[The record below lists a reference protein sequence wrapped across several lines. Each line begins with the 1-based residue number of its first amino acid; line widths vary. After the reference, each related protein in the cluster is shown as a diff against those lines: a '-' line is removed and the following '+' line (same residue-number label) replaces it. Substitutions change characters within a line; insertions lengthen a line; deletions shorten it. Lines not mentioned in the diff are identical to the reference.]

1 MEDID
6 LIRVVDVDYVKDY
19 TMDLKFS
26 NGETRRVDFLPLL
39 KGGKR
44 EELKDMN
51 NFIQFG
57 LNHWTL
63 EWYNGIDFAPD
74 YLYRQGAMAASTK
87 DTAKAFFSEEEMLDK
102 HIGKIGTAERDKF
115 EDEFQTFLKGAK

>member
-1 MEDID
+1 MLICG
-6 LIRVVDVDYVKDY
+6 LIRVVDVNYIKDY

-39 KGGKR
+39 KGAKR

-74 YLYRQGAMAASTK
+74 YLYKQGTVVS
-87 DTAKAFFSEEEMLDK
+87 
-102 HIGKIGTAERDKF
+102 
-115 EDEFQTFLKGAK
+115 

>member
-1 MEDID
+1 MFDVD
-6 LIRVVDVDYVKDY
+6 LIRVVDVNYIKDY

-39 KGGKR
+39 KGAKR

-74 YLYRQGAMAASTK
+74 YLYKQGTVVS
-87 DTAKAFFSEEEMLDK
+87 
-102 HIGKIGTAERDKF
+102 
-115 EDEFQTFLKGAK
+115 

>member
-1 MEDID
+1 MVDVD
-6 LIRVVDVDYVKDY
+6 LIRVVDVNYINDY

-39 KGGKR
+39 KGAKR
-44 EELKDMN
+44 EEMKDMN

-74 YLYRQGAMAASTK
+74 YLYKQGTVVS
-87 DTAKAFFSEEEMLDK
+87 
-102 HIGKIGTAERDKF
+102 
-115 EDEFQTFLKGAK
+115 

>member
-1 MEDID
+1 MVDVD
-6 LIRVVDVDYVKDY
+6 LIRVVDVNYIKDY

-26 NGETRRVDFLPLL
+26 NGEIRRVDFLPLL
-39 KGGKR
+39 KGAKR

-74 YLYRQGAMAASTK
+74 YLYKQGTIVS
-87 DTAKAFFSEEEMLDK
+87 
-102 HIGKIGTAERDKF
+102 
-115 EDEFQTFLKGAK
+115 

>member
-1 MEDID
+1 MVDVD
-6 LIRVVDVDYVKDY
+6 LIRVVDVNYIKDY

-39 KGGKR
+39 KGAKR
-44 EELKDMN
+44 EELKVMN

-74 YLYRQGAMAASTK
+74 YLYKQGTIVS
-87 DTAKAFFSEEEMLDK
+87 
-102 HIGKIGTAERDKF
+102 
-115 EDEFQTFLKGAK
+115 

>member
-1 MEDID
+1 
-6 LIRVVDVDYVKDY
+6 
-19 TMDLKFS
+19 MDFTFS
-26 NGETRRVDFLPLL
+26 NGEKRRIDFLPLL

-44 EELKDMN
+44 EELKNKD

-74 YLYRQGAMAASTK
+74 FLYRQGEKVA
-87 DTAKAFFSEEEMLDK
+87 
-102 HIGKIGTAERDKF
+102 
-115 EDEFQTFLKGAK
+115 

>member
-1 MEDID
+1 MVDVD
-6 LIRVVDVDYVKDY
+6 LIRVVDVNYIKDY
-19 TMDLKFS
+19 YMDLKFS

-39 KGGKR
+39 KGAKR

-74 YLYRQGAMAASTK
+74 YLYKQGTVVS
-87 DTAKAFFSEEEMLDK
+87 
-102 HIGKIGTAERDKF
+102 
-115 EDEFQTFLKGAK
+115 

>member
-1 MEDID
+1 MVDVD
-6 LIRVVDVDYVKDY
+6 LIRVVDVNYIKDY

-39 KGGKR
+39 KGAKR
-44 EELKDMN
+44 EEPKDMN

-74 YLYRQGAMAASTK
+74 YLYKQGTVVS
-87 DTAKAFFSEEEMLDK
+87 
-102 HIGKIGTAERDKF
+102 
-115 EDEFQTFLKGAK
+115 

>member
-1 MEDID
+1 MVDVD
-6 LIRVVDVDYVKDY
+6 LIRVVDVNYIKDY

-26 NGETRRVDFLPLL
+26 NGETRRVDCLPLL
-39 KGGKR
+39 KGAKR

-74 YLYRQGAMAASTK
+74 YLYKQGTVVS
-87 DTAKAFFSEEEMLDK
+87 
-102 HIGKIGTAERDKF
+102 
-115 EDEFQTFLKGAK
+115 

>member
-1 MEDID
+1 MKSTCQNFWRAAQFNASA
-6 LIRVVDVDYVKDY
+6 L
-19 TMDLKFS
+19 
-26 NGETRRVDFLPLL
+26 TRRVDFLPLL
-39 KGGKR
+39 KGAKR

-74 YLYRQGAMAASTK
+74 YLYKQGTVVS
-87 DTAKAFFSEEEMLDK
+87 
-102 HIGKIGTAERDKF
+102 
-115 EDEFQTFLKGAK
+115 

>member
-1 MEDID
+1 MVDVD
-6 LIRVVDVDYVKDY
+6 LIRVVDVNYIKDY

-39 KGGKR
+39 KGAKC

-74 YLYRQGAMAASTK
+74 YLYKQGTVVS
-87 DTAKAFFSEEEMLDK
+87 
-102 HIGKIGTAERDKF
+102 
-115 EDEFQTFLKGAK
+115 

>member
-1 MEDID
+1 M
-6 LIRVVDVDYVKDY
+6 VDVDLIKAVDVNYIKDY

-39 KGGKR
+39 KGAKR

-74 YLYRQGAMAASTK
+74 YLYKQGTVVS
-87 DTAKAFFSEEEMLDK
+87 
-102 HIGKIGTAERDKF
+102 
-115 EDEFQTFLKGAK
+115 